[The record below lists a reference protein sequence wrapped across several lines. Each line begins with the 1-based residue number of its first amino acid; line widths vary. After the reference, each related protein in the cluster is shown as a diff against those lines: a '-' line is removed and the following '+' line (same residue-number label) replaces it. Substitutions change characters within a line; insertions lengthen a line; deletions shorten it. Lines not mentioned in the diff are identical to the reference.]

1 MGDYPNDFAPTI
13 KQDSLSLAEI
23 IQLLKM
29 QVVQFNDLPLDIRKV
44 VENHFTPKDETAVS
58 VAELRKEKLNLIRQL
73 GAKLAYKKS

>member
-13 KQDSLSLAEI
+13 DQDSLSLAEI

-44 VENHFTPKDETAVS
+44 VENHFAPEDETAVS

-73 GAKLAYKKS
+73 AAKIGSKKS

>member
-1 MGDYPNDFAPTI
+1 MGDYPNDFAPMI

-44 VENHFTPKDETAVS
+44 VEAHFAPEDSAAVS
-58 VAELRKEKLNLIRQL
+58 VAELRKGKLDLIKKL
-73 GAKLAYKKS
+73 GDILTKKKS